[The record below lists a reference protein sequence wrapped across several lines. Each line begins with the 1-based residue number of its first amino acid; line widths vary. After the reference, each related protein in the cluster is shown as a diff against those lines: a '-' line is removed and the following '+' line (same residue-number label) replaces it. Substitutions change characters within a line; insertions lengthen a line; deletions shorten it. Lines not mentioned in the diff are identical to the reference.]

1 MRLESAAEYSLPPV
15 EVRLGQL
22 SASCSF
28 IQLGAPTKRYRKK
41 TAVLHCVKRG
51 GKCDVSDQANKV
63 PVGQIGACE
72 EMKLPSKSLKLF
84 NVENMNLDFEN
95 VLNLGLTL

>member
-1 MRLESAAEYSLPPV
+1 MRLSSAAEYSLPPV

-28 IQLGAPTKRYRKK
+28 SQLGVPTKRYRKK
-41 TAVLHCVKRG
+41 TAVLHCVKRA
-51 GKCDVSDQANKV
+51 GKCDVSDRPNKI
-63 PVGQIGACE
+63 PVGQVGACE

-84 NVENMNLDFEN
+84 NLENMNL
-95 VLNLGLTL
+95 